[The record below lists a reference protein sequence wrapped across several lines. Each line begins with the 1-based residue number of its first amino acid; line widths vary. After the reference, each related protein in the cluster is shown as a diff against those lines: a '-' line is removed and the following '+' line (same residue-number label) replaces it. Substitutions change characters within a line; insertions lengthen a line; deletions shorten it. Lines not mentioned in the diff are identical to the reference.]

1 MEIFWLILAYLLGS
15 FAVLNIK
22 AVNVQNYINTH
33 NRNIE
38 LQNENNLSKATIAE
52 LAEDIENKSRQIT
65 VDVLQ
70 EIIKNIQIP
79 QNKETK

>member
-38 LQNENNLSKATIAE
+38 LQNENNLLKATIAE

-70 EIIKNIQIP
+70 EIIKNIQTP